1 MGKRREPRTPLEIG
15 ARIFGTDRE
24 GKVFSESVTSV
35 DLSLHGAKLKGVK
48 ALLATDELVGVACGR
63 NKGNFRV
70 KWAGQP
76 GTISEGEVGLMNL
89 NPERQ
94 FWEVPLPRG
103 EMDRFQFSAG
113 SERRKAERVKCS
125 ISVELHPKGHA
136 VIWGLA
142 SDLSHGGCFVEMAI
156 PLKAECA
163 LEIILWL
170 DGNKL
175 RLAGSVASSSPGFG
189 IGVRFANVSLEE
201 QKFLQQHV
209 QRFAQPVADTA
220 SAGRAT

>member
-15 ARIFGTDRE
+15 ARIFGTDCE

-48 ALLATDELVGVACGR
+48 ARLAIDELVGVACGR

-76 GTISEGEVGLMNL
+76 GTPSEGQVGLMNL

-94 FWEVPLPRG
+94 LWDVPLLRG
-103 EMDRFQFSAG
+103 QMDNFQFSDG
-113 SERRKAERVKCS
+113 GDRRRWERVKCS
-125 ISVELHPKGHA
+125 ISVELHPKGQT

-142 SDLSHGGCFVEMAI
+142 SDLSLGGCFVEMQI
-156 PLKAECA
+156 PLKAECE
-163 LEIILWL
+163 LEIVLWL
-170 DGNKL
+170 EGYKL

-189 IGVRFANVSLEE
+189 IGVRFADVSEHDL
-201 QKFLQQHV
+201 KLLQEHV
-209 QRFAQPVADTA
+209 QRFAQPV
-220 SAGRAT
+220 G

>member
-1 MGKRREPRTPLEIG
+1 VSHEIG
-15 ARIFGTDRE
+15 ARIFGTDCE

-48 ALLATDELVGVACGR
+48 ARLTIDELVGVDWGR

-76 GTISEGEVGLMNL
+76 GTPSEGQVGLMNL

-94 FWEVPLPRG
+94 LWEVPLLHSH
-103 EMDRFQFSAG
+103 MDNFQFSEG
-113 SERRKAERVKCS
+113 GDRRRWERVKCS
-125 ISVELHPKGHA
+125 ISVELHPKGQT

-142 SDLSHGGCFVEMAI
+142 SDLSLGGCFVEMQI
-156 PLKAECA
+156 PLKAECG

-170 DGNKL
+170 EGNKL
-175 RLAGSVASSSPGFG
+175 HLAGSVASSSPGFG
-189 IGVRFANVSLEE
+189 IGVRFADVTP
-201 QKFLQQHV
+201 QDHRFLQEHV
-209 QRFAQPVADTA
+209 QRFAQPV
-220 SAGRAT
+220 G

>member
-48 ALLATDELVGVACGR
+48 ARLATDELVGLACGR

-76 GTISEGEVGLMNL
+76 GTPSEGQVGLLNL

-94 FWEVPLPRG
+94 FWEVPLPRS
-103 EMDRFQFSAG
+103 ETDKFQFSAEH
-113 SERRKAERVKCS
+113 ERRRAERVKCS
-125 ISVELHPKGHA
+125 ISVELRPKGQA

-142 SDLSHGGCFVEMAI
+142 SDLSMGGCFVEMAI
-156 PLKAECA
+156 PLKKESA
-163 LEIILWL
+163 LEVILWL

-175 RLAGSVASSSPGFG
+175 RLNGSVASSSPGFG
-189 IGVRFANVSLEE
+189 IGIRFADVVPQD
-201 QKFLQQHV
+201 QKFLQEHV
-209 QRFAQPVADTA
+209 QRFAQPV
-220 SAGRAT
+220 G